1 MKIINAG
8 YRITKPDL
16 DGPNAAGRIY
26 REIEQMGRLCYKS
39 EEQITDKSAEKFVRK
54 LIKNGHEAMLEH
66 ASNMSVIFTVDRGVS
81 HELVRHRLASFAQ
94 ESTRYCNYSKDKFG
108 NEITVIRPWYLDSSS
123 GAYNSWVREMNE
135 AEKAYFAMLNQGCT
149 PQEARAVLPNSLKTE
164 IGMTTNMREWR
175 NVLKLRAAGTTGK
188 PHPQMLEVMV
198 PLLNELRLKLPALFD
213 DIVPLRW

>member
-8 YRITKPDL
+8 YKITKPDL

-39 EEQITDKSAEKFVRK
+39 EDQITDESAEKFVRT
-54 LIKNGHEAMLEH
+54 LVKNGHEAMLEH
-66 ASNMSVIFTVDRGVS
+66 ASMSVIFTVDRGVS

-108 NEITVIRPWYLDSSS
+108 NEITVIQPWYLDSSS

-135 AEKAYFAMLNQGCT
+135 AEKAYFAMLNQGCS

-164 IGMTTNMREWR
+164 IGMTANMREWR
-175 NVLKLRAAGTTGK
+175 NVLKLRAAGTTGR

-213 DIVPLRW
+213 DIVPLRE

>member
-8 YRITKPDL
+8 YKITKPDL

-39 EEQITDKSAEKFVRK
+39 EDQITDESAEKFVRT
-54 LIKNGHEAMLEH
+54 LVKNGHEAMLEH
-66 ASNMSVIFTVDRGVS
+66 ASMSVIFTVDRGVS

-108 NEITVIRPWYLDSSS
+108 TEITVIQPWYLDSSS

-135 AEKAYFAMLNQGCT
+135 AEKAYFAMLNQGCS

-164 IGMTTNMREWR
+164 IGMTANMREWR
-175 NVLKLRAAGTTGK
+175 NVLKLRAAGTTGR

-213 DIVPLRW
+213 DIVPLRE

>member
-8 YRITKPDL
+8 YKITKPDL

-39 EEQITDKSAEKFVRK
+39 EEQITDESAEKFVRT
-54 LIKNGHEAMLEH
+54 LVKNGHEAMLEH
-66 ASNMSVIFTVDRGVS
+66 ASMSVIFTVDRGVS